1 MRRYTRLHPHSAMS
15 EFYWKSRRSIT
26 VCSGAWNASVKVI
39 EAMNPTAAAKAVKN
53 SVEQENMRRVHV
65 QDGLVL
71 TRFLRWVKEHA
82 GEKGL
87 DEWTAGE
94 YLDKLRLERKK
105 TAWI

>member
-1 MRRYTRLHPHSAMS
+1 
-15 EFYWKSRRSIT
+15 
-26 VCSGAWNASVKVI
+26 
-39 EAMNPTAAAKAVKN
+39 
-53 SVEQENMRRVHV
+53 MRRVHV

-94 YLDKLRLERKK
+94 YLDKLRLEQKNC
-105 TAWI
+105 WI